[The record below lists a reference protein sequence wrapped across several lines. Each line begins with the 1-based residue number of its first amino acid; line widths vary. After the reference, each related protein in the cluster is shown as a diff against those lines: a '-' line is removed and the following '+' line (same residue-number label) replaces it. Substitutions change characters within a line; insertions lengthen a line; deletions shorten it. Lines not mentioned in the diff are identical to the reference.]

1 MTMTIF
7 EISSVLIVL
16 AAAFGWI
23 NHIVLRLPPT
33 IGLVVMGLAAS
44 LGAMGLDWAIPG
56 LTLVADLRAFVAGQ
70 DVGDIAQ
77 LPEAQ
82 QGGNEHDSGEGEPD
96 RPVQLTPCAL
106 PAHPNSARRQ
116 RSPIQHRC
124 SKQANRQQPAP
135 KQHLITGIRLRIQY
149 RNTHQDE
156 IDEQHGQ

>member
-56 LTLVADLRAFVAGQ
+56 LTLVADLRAFVAG
-70 DVGDIAQ
+70 I
-77 LPEAQ
+77 
-82 QGGNEHDSGEGEPD
+82 HFS
-96 RPVQLTPCAL
+96 
-106 PAHPNSARRQ
+106 SARCTSI
-116 RSPIQHRC
+116 SPI
-124 SKQANRQQPAP
+124 SP
-135 KQHLITGIRLRIQY
+135 T
-149 RNTHQDE
+149 RN
-156 IDEQHGQ
+156 GW

>member
-56 LTLVADLRAFVAGQ
+56 LTLVADLRAATPSAAAELVSP
-70 DVGDIAQ
+70 DGDALRNRLRLGRQ
-77 LPEAQ
+77 
-82 QGGNEHDSGEGEPD
+82 
-96 RPVQLTPCAL
+96 AL
-106 PAHPNSARRQ
+106 PHV
-116 RSPIQHRC
+116 
-124 SKQANRQQPAP
+124 
-135 KQHLITGIRLRIQY
+135 
-149 RNTHQDE
+149 
-156 IDEQHGQ
+156 